1 VKSELDGTISGLDT
15 EFDSITKL
23 INSVNKET
31 VSHTEISNIQKEL
44 IEYVHKFSDIIKI
57 ISEAGRL
64 ISEELRRIQET
75 YTENVR
81 DEILIHL
88 GDILGLEYDP
98 IRKELIGDLSA
109 MLEIIA
115 LKDQILELI
124 NRMNNWESALGKLE
138 NNMGDS
144 NDRLSALGEKL
155 DRNILDL
162 GDMNASLSMQ
172 MGKIIDGIT
181 STTGLTYDPETG
193 QLMGDLSIKSDLE
206 YVQDRLSKT
215 RTELEKVKTDL
226 SRTKVN
232 LEEQRDMLNDTEVY
246 IQESKEELELTR
258 DVLNKRIDDAKLEFD
273 NYLDNRGGTLVDNG
287 NGEFEDNTNFPGFD
301 FVPNDSFASKGSFT
315 TDQAG
320 YFTET
325 ERPIPIN
332 PTKTY
337 KISMFAKSE
346 NSSGTNYIGHTS
358 YDKDLNR
365 IESQHTIGG
374 ENPILE
380 LAQDVNYG
388 DTVIYV
394 KSTDG
399 LKDDVRD
406 GTEDPEHT

>member
-1 VKSELDGTISGLDT
+1 
-15 EFDSITKL
+15 
-23 INSVNKET
+23 
-31 VSHTEISNIQKEL
+31 
-44 IEYVHKFSDIIKI
+44 
-57 ISEAGRL
+57 
-64 ISEELRRIQET
+64 
-75 YTENVR
+75 
-81 DEILIHL
+81 
-88 GDILGLEYDP
+88 
-98 IRKELIGDLSA
+98 
-109 MLEIIA
+109 
-115 LKDQILELI
+115 
-124 NRMNNWESALGKLE
+124 
-138 NNMGDS
+138 
-144 NDRLSALGEKL
+144 
-155 DRNILDL
+155 
-162 GDMNASLSMQ
+162 
-172 MGKIIDGIT
+172 
-181 STTGLTYDPETG
+181 
-193 QLMGDLSIKSDLE
+193 
-206 YVQDRLSKT
+206 
-215 RTELEKVKTDL
+215 
-226 SRTKVN
+226 
-232 LEEQRDMLNDTEVY
+232 
-246 IQESKEELELTR
+246 
-258 DVLNKRIDDAKLEFD
+258 
-273 NYLDNRGGTLVDNG
+273 
-287 NGEFEDNTNFPGFD
+287 GFD

-406 GTEDPEHT
+406 GTEDPEHTHSLVFWGYKNEQGREYEAGTYSRYVFMDGWDFGAIDRDLGAIHLNRPFDVINKDDPSGSFRAGNSKLSATRKVEEFQYSVMNGQTIPTDGDEDYGRGWYYYDSLSTTLNNRGTNSFPYGTFYIKLAFLLNTDTMYDRVTISDIEMYDVTGLESVKRELVITNELISHMMTKEEIDVYKQE